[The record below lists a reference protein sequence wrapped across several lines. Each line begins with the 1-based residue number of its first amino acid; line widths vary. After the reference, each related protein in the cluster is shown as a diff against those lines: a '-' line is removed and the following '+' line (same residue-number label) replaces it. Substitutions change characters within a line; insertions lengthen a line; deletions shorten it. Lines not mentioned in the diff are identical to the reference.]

1 MGDNTVVGAGLYTP
15 MMSLGAISQATINQM
30 LLAMNDWRDRMVSFD
45 GRNRQLFY
53 RNLKTGDVDLS
64 DKSVDIPAVSLL
76 LSGRPMTVALLYPEL
91 FKESKREREPGNS
104 SLDDE
109 LAELLA
115 LEGPKIVKEWNSKL
129 KKFEAVYRKA
139 KENFDEKNIETCFL
153 ADGFVSWELPTS
165 GPVPNAPLVLYPLKV
180 EPNAR
185 GNTDFSVKVTGDPVF
200 NQALVIYMASQ
211 FGIAE
216 SLFEFKQDED
226 GEVSYDV
233 QHVLSGL
240 ADKVK
245 GFKYTNS
252 RLIGNFSFQKY
263 PMVMDL
269 NRIIAGGK
277 FHQILA
283 ALAGD
288 ATTIREINE
297 VGSEESL
304 EELSS
309 LNPLAENL
317 IFPADSTQHQA
328 ISAVLGGKSVVI
340 QGPPGSGK
348 SQTIAN
354 LIAESVANKKTVLFV
369 AEKRAAIDAVV
380 NRLEKQGLG
389 GVVLDLHGEPD
400 KKTIAANLLA
410 VIKSHAFA
418 PALSSVATKELVT
431 AKNN

>member
-1 MGDNTVVGAGLYTP
+1 M
-15 MMSLGAISQATINQM
+15 
-30 LLAMNDWRDRMVSFD
+30 
-45 GRNRQLFY
+45 
-53 RNLKTGDVDLS
+53 
-64 DKSVDIPAVSLL
+64 AVS
-76 LSGRPMTVALLYPEL
+76 SLYPEL
-91 FKESKREREPGNS
+91 FKESKREREPSNS

-109 LAELLA
+109 LAKLLE
-115 LEGPKIVKEWNSKL
+115 LEGPKIVKEWNAKL

-153 ADGFVSWELPTS
+153 ADGFVTWELPAS
-165 GPVPNAPLVLYPLKV
+165 GPIPNAPLVLYPLKV

-185 GNTDFSVKVTGDPVF
+185 GNTDFIVKVSGDPIF
-200 NQALVIYMASQ
+200 NQALVIYMSSQ
-211 FGIAE
+211 FGIPE
-216 SLFEFKQDED
+216 TVFEFKQDEE
-226 GEVSYDV
+226 GEISFDI
-233 QHVLSGL
+233 QHVLSVL
-240 ADKVK
+240 AEKVK
-245 GFKYTNS
+245 GFKYINS
-252 RLIGNFSFQKY
+252 KLIGNFSFQKY

-269 NRIIAGGK
+269 NRIIEGGK

-288 ATTIREINE
+288 SATINEINE
-297 VGSEESL
+297 IGSENTL
-304 EELSS
+304 EALSN
-309 LNPLAENL
+309 LNPIAENL

-380 NRLEKQGLG
+380 NRLEKQGLA

-400 KKTIAANLLA
+400 KKTIATNLLA
-410 VIKSHAFA
+410 VIKSHSFA
-418 PALSSVATKELVT
+418 PALSAVATKELIS
-431 AKNN
+431 AKSKLNERWSWLHETSEIKGLPGESLTYHQVLLARTHIDTGDALCAVHR